1 LVLQDFLD
9 MIMHIIN
16 ARSNAKHMD
25 KGGAYL
31 NVLNCSSGVK
41 AYLMY
46 CPLLDDALKAIL
58 GMGFAESLMIALAM
72 QFEAGLFLHRWPMI
86 SDWLSEIVDT
96 IPTFPDSMPE
106 TLSSKLMHLFLS
118 SENIPRDLKV
128 YCIAVSSSHHLH
140 LLDN

>member
-1 LVLQDFLD
+1 LVLQDFLE
-9 MIMHIIN
+9 MIMNIID
-16 ARSNAKHMD
+16 ARSNAKHVD

-41 AYLMY
+41 DYLMY
-46 CPLLDDALKAIL
+46 CPLLDDALKPIL
-58 GMGFAESLMIALAM
+58 GMCFEEPFMIALAM

-86 SDWLSEIVDT
+86 SDWLSELMEIM
-96 IPTFPDSMPE
+96 PSLPDSMPE
-106 TLSSKLMHLFLS
+106 TLSANLMHLSLS

-128 YCIAVSSSHHLH
+128 YCIAVSLSHHLH